1 MEIVVEPNIEVVIRG
16 ILIRFATKLGSGLGG
31 ILVGRNLS
39 QSSTLPTTIT
49 RVIGIPEM
57 VFINSITTTHG
68 NMIVNWPLM
77 SSMVVGS
84 CKSAN
89 VVHQEADTKNQLL

>member
-1 MEIVVEPNIEVVIRG
+1 
-16 ILIRFATKLGSGLGG
+16 
-31 ILVGRNLS
+31 
-39 QSSTLPTTIT
+39 
-49 RVIGIPEM
+49 M